1 VHLILDTFSFVL
13 DFSAI
18 KIGKTYD
25 RTWLTRAWNF
35 RGYQAFSK
43 GVFCPA
49 GGGQIILFVT
59 WIKQKSLEQY
69 KDYISGE
76 FLFWEG
82 ETRHGNDQRII
93 NARGRGEAIHLFFRE
108 IHHSPF
114 EYKGEV
120 ELVDHELSVN
130 KPSKFVFRLFH
141 DQGAEDDLATHQ
153 DELIVLPETER
164 ESVTKARIGQGI
176 FRKQLLEMWDG
187 CAVTGVKLP
196 EVLRAS
202 HIKPWRDSTN
212 AERTNRY
219 NGLLLLPQYDHLF
232 DKKLISFDDEGQILK
247 SPVLDRIPLNQ
258 LGINESD
265 RLRTLSKAH
274 LPFLQYHRESMFVR
288 FTEGDKA

>member
-1 VHLILDTFSFVL
+1 VL
-13 DFSAI
+13 DFSGI
-18 KIGKTYD
+18 EIGRKYD
-25 RTWLTRAWNF
+25 RPWLARKWNF
-35 RGYQAFSK
+35 AGHEAISK

-69 KDYISGE
+69 NDYISGE
-76 FLFWEG
+76 YLFWEG
-82 ETRHGNDQRII
+82 ETGHGNDQRMVDSKT
-93 NARGRGEAIHLFFRE
+93 GGEAIHLFFRE

-114 EYKGEV
+114 EYKGLV
-120 ELVDHELSVN
+120 ELVSYSLLAN
-130 KPSKFVFRLFH
+130 KPSTFVFRLFH
-141 DQGAEDDLATHQ
+141 DQSAEDDLLTHRG
-153 DELIVLPETER
+153 ELVVLPVTER
-164 ESVTKARIGQGI
+164 ESVIKARVGQGI

-187 CAVTGVKLP
+187 CAVTGIKLP
-196 EVLRAS
+196 DVLRAS

-232 DKKLISFDDEGQILK
+232 DKKLISFEDDGRIVK

-265 RLRTLSKAH
+265 RLRALSGDH
-274 LPFLQYHRESMFVR
+274 LPFLRYHREAMFVR
-288 FTEGDKA
+288 FTEKSELKS

>member
-1 VHLILDTFSFVL
+1 ML
-13 DFSAI
+13 DFSGI
-18 KIGKTYD
+18 EIGKKYD
-25 RTWLTRAWNF
+25 RPWLSKAWDF
-35 RGYQAFSK
+35 AGHEAISK

-69 KDYISGE
+69 NDYISGE

-82 ETRHGNDQRII
+82 ETGHGNDQRMV
-93 NARGRGEAIHLFFRE
+93 NAKLSGEGIHLFFRE

-114 EYKGEV
+114 EYKGLV
-120 ELVDHELSVN
+120 ELVSYNLLAN
-130 KPSKFVFRLFH
+130 RPSTFVFRLFH
-141 DQGAEDDLATHQ
+141 DQGAEDDLLTHSS
-153 DELIVLPETER
+153 ELVVLPETER
-164 ESVTKARIGQGI
+164 ESVVKARIGQGI

-196 EVLRAS
+196 DVLRAS
-202 HIKPWRDSTN
+202 HIKPWRDCTN

-232 DKKLISFDDEGQILK
+232 DKKLISFEDDGRMVK

-265 RLRTLSKAH
+265 RLRALSDDH
-274 LPFLQYHRESMFVR
+274 LPFLRYHREAMFVR
-288 FTEGDKA
+288 FTER